1 VEYTQATMEFLA
13 DVPERPRSAENA
25 AQPSALVSAGP
36 VPCGNSRCR
45 EPGQYLL
52 GGYVL
57 CEKHVRDSVRSYM
70 SASRET
76 RDRHPHVLCCADGF
90 KTVEIGGRRDHRA
103 LGPFERVQVCAPA
116 RAGACKAI
124 FPVHWLWTG
133 EPMLCPQCAAAFR
146 EIYPGGIP
154 GDGAGGEFAGG
165 ARADGS
171 FEIEDRDDAAG
182 QAVSNGCGSAGL
194 SGGGQE

>member
-1 VEYTQATMEFLA
+1 MGYTQAAMEFLA
-13 DVPERPRSAENA
+13 DVPERPRPAENA
-25 AQPSALVSAGP
+25 AQASALVSAGP

-70 SASRET
+70 SASKET
-76 RDRHPHVLCCADGF
+76 RDRHPHVLYCADGF
-90 KTVEIGGRRDHRA
+90 RTVEIGGRRDHRA

-133 EPMLCPQCAAAFR
+133 EPMLCPRCAAAAFH
-146 EIYPGGIP
+146 EIYPNGAE
-154 GDGAGGEFAGG
+154 GDASGEKSGM
-165 ARADGS
+165 
-171 FEIEDRDDAAG
+171 IEDHRAA
-182 QAVSNGCGSAGL
+182 ADFSAEWEEGV
-194 SGGGQE
+194 